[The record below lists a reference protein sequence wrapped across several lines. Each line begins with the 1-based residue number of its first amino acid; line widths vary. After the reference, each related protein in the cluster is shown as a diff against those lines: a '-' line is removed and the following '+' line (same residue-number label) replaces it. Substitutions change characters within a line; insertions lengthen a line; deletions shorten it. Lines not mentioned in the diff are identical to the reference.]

1 MAITGTQGP
10 SGIGNIDLS
19 QVDLE
24 TALMA
29 VQSERAN
36 LLESQLKDQLSA
48 VQNRNQQIQ
57 VLNDALAN
65 VRQARPSSPNGT
77 GQITGDV
84 NVPDALNGGSSST
97 SSTSSTASVLQSFGI
112 AYNTDAKGN
121 LNQSQFDQLISTIT
135 SHIDGLNSSQQ
146 MDMLR
151 MQSLTNKRNEA
162 FDTMTGFLKKSDDSR
177 KNIVDHM

>member
-10 SGIGNIDLS
+10 SGIGNIDLRS
-19 QVDLE
+19 VDLE

-36 LLESQLKDQLSA
+36 LLETQLKDQLVA

-65 VRQARPSSPNGT
+65 VRASRPSSSDPKAAVGIGGTVTIPDGLTTPGQPNT
-77 GQITGDV
+77 VDTV
-84 NVPDALNGGSSST
+84 
-97 SSTSSTASVLQSFGI
+97 TALQSMGV
-112 AYNTDAKGN
+112 TPKSGK
-121 LNQSQFDQLISTIT
+121 LTQSDYDQLISTIT

-151 MQSLTNKRNEA
+151 MQSLSNKRNEA